1 MRNEPDTPNLE
12 PTQSKPSPDHRCTN
26 LSGALNGV
34 AIDEP
39 HPCRDSRR
47 YLIILIIGSHVAGP
61 IASELGM
68 VFPTAGGFHDST
80 DPRHERYRNDEFDGI
95 DVFPFAS
102 TELSLLAVAPRLVEL
117 AERLMGERNLRI
129 YSAEAWA
136 KYTGATNYDQDLHR
150 DYLNH
155 TVLVPTT
162 AQRHQQLEMFVFL
175 SEVPEELGP
184 PHLVSQRHTADLPA
198 NPNFYPRHGG
208 HGAFMAADDHAD
220 LYDLEQSEAG
230 PAGTVIAFNLGTLHR
245 GTAVTKSCA
254 PRRRHRVFPVT
265 PTRVGDRRHL
275 SRNGPTRSRSRASRK
290 ARNVTSTEKAVLHGE
305 VKPVLHASA
314 IALQAEFRPDG
325 DHRPDRSTDS

>member
-136 KYTGATNYDQDLHR
+136 KYTGATNYEDLHR

-184 PHLVSQRHTADLPA
+184 
-198 NPNFYPRHGG
+198 
-208 HGAFMAADDHAD
+208 
-220 LYDLEQSEAG
+220 
-230 PAGTVIAFNLGTLHR
+230 
-245 GTAVTKSCA
+245 
-254 PRRRHRVFPVT
+254 
-265 PTRVGDRRHL
+265 
-275 SRNGPTRSRSRASRK
+275 RSRSDTRPTYRQIP
-290 ARNVTSTEKAVLHGE
+290 TSIPATAGMEHSWPPTIMLTCTTWSSQK
-305 VKPVLHASA
+305 
-314 IALQAEFRPDG
+314 
-325 DHRPDRSTDS
+325 PDRLAPSSRSTSAPFIGEPQSPSPALHDAVIACFP